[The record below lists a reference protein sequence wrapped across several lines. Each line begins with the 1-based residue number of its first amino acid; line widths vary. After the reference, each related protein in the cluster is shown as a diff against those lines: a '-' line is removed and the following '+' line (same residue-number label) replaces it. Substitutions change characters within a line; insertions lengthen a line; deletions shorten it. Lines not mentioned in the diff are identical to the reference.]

1 MVLVLLICSTALA
14 LGLPPKYIETLDLF
28 LAKLET
34 YQNNSSYVQIL
45 DEFSTQLDALKPRYS
60 SS

>member
-1 MVLVLLICSTALA
+1 MALVLLICSTALA

-28 LAKLET
+28 LARLEI
-34 YQNNSSYVQIL
+34 YQDNSNYIQIL
-45 DEFSTQLDALKPRYS
+45 NEFSTQLDTLKPRYS